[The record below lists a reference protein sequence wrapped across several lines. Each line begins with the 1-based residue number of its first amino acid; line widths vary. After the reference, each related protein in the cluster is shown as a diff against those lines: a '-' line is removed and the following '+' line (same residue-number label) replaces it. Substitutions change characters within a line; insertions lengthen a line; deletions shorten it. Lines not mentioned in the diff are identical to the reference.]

1 MYIYY
6 YCWWLDSQIKYLQ
19 PEIIVYLFHDKKPQ
33 DYIRKIEKG
42 ITTQLPNEKGQKDKQ
57 RSTKQKIEQHE
68 SD

>member
-1 MYIYY
+1 MQQK
-6 YCWWLDSQIKYLQ
+6 LGAR
-19 PEIIVYLFHDKKPQ
+19 PESRIICKTKIEIVYLFHDKKPQ